1 MPAWGVLLKTVL
13 ASPLGKGA
21 AWVLEKVGL
30 KSVVEW
36 AFKAI
41 EKGVARIGH
50 RNKAIRKA
58 RHTIDGRW
66 APVIVED
73 RTRWV
78 VYSGQTPVEI
88 FPDIKGDVAKAMET
102 FNIARLRDPDAI
114 PSARARGWA
123 KGRLARMGGGN
134 EAVAEQS
141 PQAEAIADALRT
153 SGEEGG
159 EALFHRMVDRL
170 PKLLD
175 QLSSATV
182 KTVAAHGR
190 IPERPGIYMFSEGV
204 TPIYVG
210 QTRNLRARLRQHT
223 SPSSRE
229 NQAALAWRI
238 ALEHAKDAGHPVSGT
253 RKELEADEQFAAHFR
268 SAKERVAG
276 MDVRFI
282 ELDDPVTRTV
292 FEVYAARALGT
303 DEFNSW
309 ETH

>member
-1 MPAWGVLLKTVL
+1 MPAWGPILAKLL
-13 ASPLGKGA
+13 ASPAGKAA
-21 AWVLEKVGL
+21 AWILEKVGL
-30 KSVVEW
+30 KPLVEW

-41 EKGVARIGH
+41 EKGVSRIGQ
-50 RNKAIRKA
+50 RQKAIRKA

-66 APVIVED
+66 AAVIVED

-78 VYSGQTPVEI
+78 VYSGETPVEI
-88 FPDIKGDVAKAMET
+88 FPGIKGDLDTAMRT
-102 FNIARLRDPDAI
+102 FDTARLRHPDEI
-114 PSARARGWA
+114 VSARARTWA
-123 KGRLARMGGGN
+123 KRRLRRMGG
-134 EAVAEQS
+134 EDEEPSQ
-141 PQAEAIADALRT
+141 QAEAIRDALAT

-159 EALFHRMVDRL
+159 QELFHKMVDEL
-170 PKLLD
+170 PALLD
-175 QLSSATV
+175 QLSSAPGRP
-182 KTVAAHGR
+182 AAEHDG
-190 IPERPGIYMFSEGV
+190 IPEKPGIYLFSEGV

-210 QTRNLRARLRQHT
+210 QTRNLRSRLRQHT
-223 SPSSRE
+223 AASSRE

-238 ALEHAKDAGHPVSGT
+238 ALSEAKAAGHAASGT
-253 RKELEADEQFAAHFR
+253 RKALEADQEFAAHFR
-268 SAKERVAG
+268 SAKERVAA